1 MSSSEQRP
9 AATSAKWLS
18 IVGIGEDGVAGLG
31 EKARR
36 LVSEAEFVFG
46 GKRHL
51 TLAESLI
58 NGKATAWPS
67 PFSDGIATIRGLRGR
82 RVCVLASGDPF
93 LHGVGATLARH
104 VPADEMDVVPA
115 PSAFSLAAA
124 RLGWPLAEIDTVS
137 LHGRPV
143 AQLRPWLHPGRR
155 ILALTSDASGPFE
168 IAELLRNIG
177 FGQSRLTLMEA
188 LGGANER
195 MRKTTASGFDLAD
208 IHPLN
213 LVAVEVEADADAPV
227 LGLAPGL
234 PDELFEHDGQITKRE
249 IRAATLSALA
259 PRRGE
264 LLWDIGA
271 GSGSVSL
278 EWMLL
283 HPSMSAI
290 AIEAHG
296 ERAARIGRNAESFG
310 VPGLKIIEGRAPEA
324 LDDLP
329 TPDAILIGGGGSDTE
344 LIQAALDAL
353 RPGGRIVVNAV
364 TLETEAM
371 LLDLRDSLG
380 GTLTRIAL
388 HRAEPV
394 GSMTGWRPAMPVT
407 QWAWTK
413 PQGGGS

>member
-31 EKARR
+31 ERARG
-36 LVSEAEFVFG
+36 LVDEAEFVFG

-51 TLAESLI
+51 ALAESLI
-58 NGKATAWPS
+58 NGEARAWPS
-67 PFSDGIATIRGLRGR
+67 PFSDGIETIHGLRGR

-93 LHGVGATLARH
+93 LHGVGATLARF

-115 PSAFSLAAA
+115 PSAFSLASA
-124 RLGWPLAEIDTVS
+124 RLRWPLAEIDTVS

-155 ILALTSDASGPFE
+155 ILTLTSDASGPSD
-168 IAELLRNIG
+168 IAALLSNIG
-177 FGQSRLTLMEA
+177 FGKSKLTVLEA
-188 LGGANER
+188 LGGPDER
-195 MRKTTASGFDLAD
+195 VLETTASGFEVSDV
-208 IHPLN
+208 HPLN
-213 LVAVEVEADADAPV
+213 LVAVEVEADAAAPV
-227 LGLAPGL
+227 LGLAAGL
-234 PDELFEHDGQITKRE
+234 PDEMFEHDGQITKRE

-271 GSGSVSL
+271 GSGSVAI

-296 ERAARIGRNAESFG
+296 ERAARIGRNAESLG
-310 VPGLKIIEGRAPEA
+310 VTNLQVIEGTAPDA
-324 LDDLP
+324 LSGLP
-329 TPDAILIGGGGSDTE
+329 APDAIFVGGGGSRPGVMD
-344 LIQAALDAL
+344 AALAAL
-353 RPGGRIVVNAV
+353 KPGGRLVANAV
-364 TLETEAM
+364 TLEMEAV
-371 LLDLRDSLG
+371 LLDLHASQAG
-380 GTLTRIAL
+380 AL
-388 HRAEPV
+388 MRLSVQRAERV